1 MGVKIKP
8 QNTLKPSG
16 LIGPGHSPG
25 PGSMRQ
31 PPKPSEAATW
41 RPYRSRAGSRPGPMT
56 SVISPEAVVPG
67 ASPGPM
73 AHLARDYWPSF
84 Y

>member
-8 QNTLKPSG
+8 QNPKTLKPSG

-25 PGSMRQ
+25 PGPMRQ
-31 PPKPSEAATW
+31 PPEPSEAATW
-41 RPYRSRAGSRPGPMT
+41 RPYRSRAGWRPGSMT
-56 SVISPEAVVPG
+56 SVISPKAVVPG

-73 AHLARDYWPSF
+73 SLFLLVVTVA
-84 Y
+84 

>member
-8 QNTLKPSG
+8 QNPKTLRTHWSRAFPW
-16 LIGPGHSPG
+16 PGTYEAA
-25 PGSMRQ
+25 
-31 PPKPSEAATW
+31 PPEPSEAATW

-73 AHLARDYWPSF
+73 AILARDL
-84 Y
+84 

>member
-8 QNTLKPSG
+8 QNPKTLRTHWSRAFPW
-16 LIGPGHSPG
+16 PGTYEA
-25 PGSMRQ
+25 
-31 PPKPSEAATW
+31 PPRLPEAATW

-73 AHLARDYWPSF
+73 AILAWDLWPVF

>member
-8 QNTLKPSG
+8 QNPKTLRTHWSRAFPWPGTYEAPPS
-16 LIGPGHSPG
+16 P
-25 PGSMRQ
+25 PGSSHVDAYQ
-31 PPKPSEAATW
+31 
-41 RPYRSRAGSRPGPMT
+41 SRAGSRPGPMT

-73 AHLARDYWPSF
+73 AILARDLCPVF